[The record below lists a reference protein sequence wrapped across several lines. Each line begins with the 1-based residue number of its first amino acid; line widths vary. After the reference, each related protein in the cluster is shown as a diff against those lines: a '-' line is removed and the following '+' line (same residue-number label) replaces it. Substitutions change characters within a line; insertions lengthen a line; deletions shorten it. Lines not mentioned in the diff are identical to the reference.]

1 MNPDRTILNV
11 LQTSPPAMF
20 NMADWVVTIIVVFLL
35 IAGMFFFLSYLPK
48 KFPKRVRRFCFGRR
62 YLNDKQK
69 IAKMKRALR
78 AYANMDMWSYGEGG
92 PFIDNLAYGPQCT
105 CNHAE
110 SRTKDL
116 HEFHCKRHES
126 NWDRTYY
133 NIFKIRPAQD
143 GWVLAEDTLKEI
155 EASE

>member
-1 MNPDRTILNV
+1 MEYFGNN
-11 LQTSPPAMF
+11 
-20 NMADWVVTIIVVFLL
+20 ADWVVGVIGTVLL
-35 IAGMFFFLSYLPK
+35 IATMYFFLSYLPK
-48 KFPKRVRRFCFGRR
+48 KFPKQASQFRYFYFGKG
-62 YLNDKQK
+62 YLSNKEK

-78 AYANMDMWSYGEGG
+78 AYANMDMWSYGDGR
-92 PFIDNLAYGPQCT
+92 PFIDNLPYGPQCT

-116 HEFHCKRHES
+116 HETHCKRHES
-126 NWDRTYY
+126 NWNRTYY